1 MPYAHGGERHGKGG
15 HMTPQVITISHW
27 QLVWGLI
34 FILGAGIMSLLH
46 SLRLERDL
54 LVGTVRTFVQLFALG
69 YLLNIIFALDK
80 VSWVMG
86 LFLFMIFFAAWTI
99 RGRIKEKQ
107 VAFFLPIF
115 VSMLLSYFLVSY
127 VVTAVLVGAKPWWQP
142 QYFIPLSGMVIGNS
156 MNAIAVSLDRLM
168 GELKKQR
175 QEIEMML
182 CLGADYKEASHTMLQ
197 SAIRAGMIPSI
208 NSMMAVGLVFIPGMM
223 TGQILAGADP
233 LMAIRYQIV
242 VMVMIV
248 GSTAIGSFIVVYL
261 VRRRCFGPAFQL
273 LLRP

>member
-1 MPYAHGGERHGKGG
+1 
-15 HMTPQVITISHW
+15 MTPQTIDISNW
-27 QLVWGLI
+27 QLILGLV
-34 FILGAGIMSLLH
+34 FILAAGILSMFH

-54 LVGTVRTFVQLFALG
+54 FIGTIRTFVQLFALG
-69 YLLNIIFALDK
+69 YLLNIIFALDR
-80 VSWVMG
+80 VWWVLI

-99 RGRIKEKQ
+99 RGRVREKQ
-107 VAFFLPIF
+107 ITFFFPIF

-127 VVTAVLVGAKPWWQP
+127 LVTAVLVGAKPWWQP

-156 MNAIAVSLDRLM
+156 MNAIAVSLERFL

-175 QEIEMML
+175 HEIEMML
-182 CLGADYKEASHTMLQ
+182 CLGANYKETSHAMVQ
-197 SAIRAGMIPSI
+197 SAVRAGMIPSI

-242 VMVMIV
+242 VMVMLV
-248 GSTAIGSFIVVYL
+248 GSTAIGSFMVVYL

-273 LLRP
+273 LLRPMK